1 MVSADGLLAVSSRKW
16 GWVHT
21 ALPRPRVCL
30 LLRQTNERP
39 RDKMLRDLALPLK
52 LFGCL
57 GARAHLLVSRL
68 PLRPPPLPNSCGPLA
83 TSTHFNVRSKPETRV
98 QKPEF
103 TKPQEHQLCI
113 RPRAGLME
121 RHGRQGEARSDGEI
135 KGR

>member
-103 TKPQEHQLCI
+103 TNSHKSTNYASDPGQGLWRDMEDKERQ
-113 RPRAGLME
+113 GLME
-121 RHGRQGEARSDGEI
+121 R
-135 KGR
+135 